1 MDENQRERDELQKAL
16 QGEGK
21 RPDRSLQI
29 TRRTFLHKS
38 VMTGAAGVAAYGWFP
53 LIGTL
58 DLVVGQAGQ
67 PATAFKF
74 AWISDNHLYPKEVNT
89 RFVDKTVRAVK
100 EVQAM

>member
-38 VMTGAAGVAAYGWFP
+38 VMTGARGWPPTGGSRSWAPSISWWVSGTTGVGVQIR
-53 LIGTL
+53 L
-58 DLVVGQAGQ
+58 
-67 PATAFKF
+67 
-74 AWISDNHLYPKEVNT
+74 ISDNHLYPKD
-89 RFVDKTVRAVK
+89 RQHPLRDKAVRAVK
-100 EVQAM
+100 